1 MITNNKKMC
10 LKVLGS
16 QKFYNESGYFFSIE
30 KVLHSPCVLGEHTA
44 ASYYRHHCP
53 TYAHN
58 SLSLA

>member
-1 MITNNKKMC
+1 M
-10 LKVLGS
+10 S
-16 QKFYNESGYFFSIE
+16 QDIFFSIE
-30 KVLHSPCVLGEHTA
+30 KVLRSPCVLGEHTA